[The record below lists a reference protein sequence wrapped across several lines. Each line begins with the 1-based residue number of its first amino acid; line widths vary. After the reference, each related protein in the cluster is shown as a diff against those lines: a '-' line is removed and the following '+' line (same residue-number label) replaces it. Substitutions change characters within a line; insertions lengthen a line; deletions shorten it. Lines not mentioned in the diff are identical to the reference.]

1 MKNESKNGFTIKPAI
16 LNRNIFLFTYTLLK
30 YIFLKKIQSYYNTI
44 NNKLNTWLPF
54 INKNI
59 IKSEDEFISMDY
71 TKENLINIILFMK
84 KQNKKYCG
92 DIIENILIFIFSK
105 VFYTDKENAI
115 YKYVFNNLSKI
126 REHPQDLENWIKN
139 DKIAPYEFRSPKTL
153 FEKDGRENEYNLK
166 DTKYKSELYT
176 FLRHILKEKYSGIF
190 SEKYNYKHKKYM
202 FYINQGDYFC
212 YEISLL
218 IYNEIKRT
226 KKEHTILD
234 KDIYTNSIMNI
245 ASNLSSPLSEE
256 NKPVNQLILSFFS
269 QVYIYYQNKNS
280 PLLDYT
286 TQEEELARIP
296 FVYDLKGGCI
306 EGRFSYVCICPLRIG
321 DFVSNISLKQNNL
334 RESGLYELGKVCV
347 FNNNVLLIE
356 CDTCLIRSTYL
367 DYFTKGMGVFV
378 NNSVVEINF
387 SYNYLRENSDES
399 LIKIIKHFKNLKT
412 LNLSSNDIH
421 KGLDGFFIA
430 LKKLY
435 RKKQTKLE
443 NLILNRCALEE
454 SSFYELSEL
463 LKCKFC
469 LLKKIY
475 FNNNAIPINFNF
487 LKRLKKNKSLCEI
500 YFNKA
505 EINNSSVYD
514 IMKIISHSNVRTLY
528 LFKNNLNNFNDF
540 LRILYRTKIIKN
552 KNKNDIFEEII
563 INEDTALVNLDLSN
577 NEFPIKNTEQIKL
590 LKKIILET
598 TLYCLDICHIIY
610 DASPERKKV
619 DDINYKR
626 AVDEIKAILEKY
638 EKELEDVVS
647 EILNNTTKLRKLNN
661 VENEGINEKNY
672 DIENYMDQ
680 IYDNKL
686 AEQDVYLKK
695 IAKQIINGKEEI
707 KNYTLEIKKNV
718 DQLADYL
725 KVKNC
730 TYNLNKLE
738 KKRNKKKLII
748 I

>member
-1 MKNESKNGFTIKPAI
+1 
-16 LNRNIFLFTYTLLK
+16 
-30 YIFLKKIQSYYNTI
+30 
-44 NNKLNTWLPF
+44 
-54 INKNI
+54 
-59 IKSEDEFISMDY
+59 
-71 TKENLINIILFMK
+71 
-84 KQNKKYCG
+84 
-92 DIIENILIFIFSK
+92 
-105 VFYTDKENAI
+105 
-115 YKYVFNNLSKI
+115 
-126 REHPQDLENWIKN
+126 
-139 DKIAPYEFRSPKTL
+139 
-153 FEKDGRENEYNLK
+153 
-166 DTKYKSELYT
+166 
-176 FLRHILKEKYSGIF
+176 
-190 SEKYNYKHKKYM
+190 M

-280 PLLDYT
+280 PLLDYK

-306 EGRFSYVCICPLRIG
+306 EGRFSYVCISPLRIG

-435 RKKQTKLE
+435 RKKETKLE

-475 FNNNAIPINFNF
+475 FNNNEIPINFNF
-487 LKRLKKNKSLCEI
+487 
-500 YFNKA
+500 
-505 EINNSSVYD
+505 
-514 IMKIISHSNVRTLY
+514 
-528 LFKNNLNNFNDF
+528 
-540 LRILYRTKIIKN
+540 
-552 KNKNDIFEEII
+552 
-563 INEDTALVNLDLSN
+563 
-577 NEFPIKNTEQIKL
+577 
-590 LKKIILET
+590 
-598 TLYCLDICHIIY
+598 
-610 DASPERKKV
+610 
-619 DDINYKR
+619 
-626 AVDEIKAILEKY
+626 
-638 EKELEDVVS
+638 
-647 EILNNTTKLRKLNN
+647 
-661 VENEGINEKNY
+661 
-672 DIENYMDQ
+672 
-680 IYDNKL
+680 
-686 AEQDVYLKK
+686 
-695 IAKQIINGKEEI
+695 
-707 KNYTLEIKKNV
+707 
-718 DQLADYL
+718 
-725 KVKNC
+725 
-730 TYNLNKLE
+730 
-738 KKRNKKKLII
+738 
-748 I
+748 